1 MIKKEIFFIS
11 LVKSVPIFIAKF
23 VRTIPLPINLS
34 VISSVLHLFL
44 YNGDVIG
51 HRVLLI
57 GQCPEAGH
65 QQEGQ
70 TSQTG
75 DVTDS
80 SLQNFTGTS

>member
-1 MIKKEIFFIS
+1 M
-11 LVKSVPIFIAKF
+11 
-23 VRTIPLPINLS
+23 PLPINH
-34 VISSVLHLFL
+34 SSCFLCSLPFL
-44 YNGDVIG
+44 YNGDVIGHRALLIG

-75 DVTDS
+75 DVTDNS
-80 SLQNFTGTS
+80 QQNFTGKS